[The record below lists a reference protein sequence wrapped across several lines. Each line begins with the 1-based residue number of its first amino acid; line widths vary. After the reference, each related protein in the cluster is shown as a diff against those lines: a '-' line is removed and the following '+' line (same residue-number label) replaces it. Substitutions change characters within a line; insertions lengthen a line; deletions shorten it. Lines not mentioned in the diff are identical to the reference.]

1 MSHIPP
7 HRLRFDDFPIAVCC
21 GQQNVPFFYFSHLA
35 KKKKK
40 NTRKRKPK
48 IPFIVLA
55 QKLRG
60 RERTGCLVNEKVSG
74 LEI

>member
-1 MSHIPP
+1 
-7 HRLRFDDFPIAVCC
+7 
-21 GQQNVPFFYFSHLA
+21 LA
-35 KKKKK
+35 KKKKKK

>member
-1 MSHIPP
+1 MT
-7 HRLRFDDFPIAVCC
+7 FPS
-21 GQQNVPFFYFSHLA
+21 PFAAASKMCLSFIFRTWQK